1 MKTVRT
7 IGLHGGSL
15 IIPSGMTERELIT
28 LIGTLA
34 IMQRVDS
41 VYSKDYDAT
50 YSYATGTAS
59 VHISEAQVY
68 DTVEQAKA
76 ARDEY
81 NAALDK
87 KKEAELA

>member
-7 IGLHGGSL
+7 ININGGSL
-15 IIPSGMTERELIT
+15 IIPAGMTERELIT
-28 LIGTLA
+28 FLGTLA
-34 IMQRVDS
+34 VMQRVDS
-41 VYSKDYDAT
+41 VYSKDYDTT
-50 YSYATGTAS
+50 YSYTTGAS
-59 VHISEAQVY
+59 AVTVGDAIVF

>member
-7 IGLHGGSL
+7 ININGGSL
-15 IIPSGMTERELIT
+15 VIPAGMTERELIT
-28 LIGTLA
+28 LLGTLA
-34 IMQRVDS
+34 VMQRIDS
-41 VYSKDYDAT
+41 VYSKDYDNT

-59 VHISEAQVY
+59 VSISDAQVY
-68 DTVEQAKA
+68 DTADQAKA

>member
-7 IGLHGGSL
+7 ININGGSL
-15 IIPSGMTERELIT
+15 VIPAGMTERELIT
-28 LIGTLA
+28 FLGTLA
-34 IMQRVDS
+34 VMQRIDS
-41 VYSKDYDAT
+41 VYSKDYDST

-59 VHISEAQVY
+59 VSVSDAQVY
-68 DTVEQAKA
+68 DTADQAKA